1 MVVAIVVVVVVCD
14 IVVVRPEVME
24 GIVMFLKDGLRLL
37 RFDED
42 LGGLEKD
49 VI

>member
-1 MVVAIVVVVVVCD
+1 MNLLYFVAVVCD
-14 IVVVRPEVME
+14 IAVARPEVME
-24 GIVMFLKDGLRLL
+24 GIVMFFKEGLRLL